1 MGDNKTTGSEPLSD
15 EALEDVS
22 GGNWFTDI
30 FTATPKPNPREARSS
45 AKQRRFS
52 ARTGS
57 SRFRTD
63 CHPGRAPPGRRGA
76 GTAC

>member
-30 FTATPKPNPREARSS
+30 FTATPKPNPREGEIIGETKTILGQNR
-45 AKQRRFS
+45 KFQIQN
-52 ARTGS
+52 
-57 SRFRTD
+57 
-63 CHPGRAPPGRRGA
+63 
-76 GTAC
+76 